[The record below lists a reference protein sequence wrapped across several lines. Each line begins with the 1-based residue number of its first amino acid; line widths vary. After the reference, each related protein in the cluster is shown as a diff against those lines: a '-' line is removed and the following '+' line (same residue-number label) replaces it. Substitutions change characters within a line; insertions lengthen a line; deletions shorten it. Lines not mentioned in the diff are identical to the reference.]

1 MKKNILVLN
10 VIIAIIFFTSCKK
23 DDKTIVVIEQ
33 SLLDTIFCNTYE
45 GIIPCPDCPGIE
57 TSIRIYK
64 DSTISRTIYYQ
75 NKNELPTTK
84 VGIWKRKDSIFTAT
98 FDREKLFYRIKDYKQ
113 LLRVGSDLKEVK
125 GEFAADYIL
134 HKKTNFK
141 HQNIEGIY
149 TVGDTTN
156 LYNELKIIY
165 LKNEKYNLEFTF
177 YNKLDSIANCK
188 INLNASLDK
197 GNQLNAPLN
206 NEGNLKVIFTQ
217 KEAHILFENIHK
229 DSVKFKCNDSL
240 RFVPFNGSYVKQKAL

>member
-113 LLRVGSDLKEVK
+113 L
-125 GEFAADYIL
+125 
-134 HKKTNFK
+134 
-141 HQNIEGIY
+141 
-149 TVGDTTN
+149 
-156 LYNELKIIY
+156 
-165 LKNEKYNLEFTF
+165 
-177 YNKLDSIANCK
+177 
-188 INLNASLDK
+188 
-197 GNQLNAPLN
+197 
-206 NEGNLKVIFTQ
+206 
-217 KEAHILFENIHK
+217 
-229 DSVKFKCNDSL
+229 
-240 RFVPFNGSYVKQKAL
+240 